1 MARLQRSPKLIIP
14 DGYILKETDTAI
26 VLAREDVAPEL
37 IKLLLI
43 PPWIDEDRFKDAR
56 WLEGRGAIPSIPLSD
71 GRNVIL
77 RTYRHGGL
85 LSGFTGN
92 IFIGRP
98 RPFRELTLSIAA
110 RKRNIPTPPVLG
122 GVIYPVAGP
131 VYRGVLAIEE
141 IPEASDGLEL
151 LKRARDLSELQRTQ
165 LYKSILPKAGRLIAL
180 CHNNGLVHT
189 DLNIKNIM
197 VCPDPF
203 SLHVIDLDR
212 CRIEKKPLSDSQ
224 RRSQLERLFRSLK
237 KVTLKYNLKS
247 LGEKE
252 IMLFLRA
259 YSTESRQPVEKT
271 ISYFKGLRHKLDL
284 LRGWYK

>member
-1 MARLQRSPKLIIP
+1 M
-14 DGYILKETDTAI
+14 
-26 VLAREDVAPEL
+26 
-37 IKLLLI
+37 
-43 PPWIDEDRFKDAR
+43 
-56 WLEGRGAIPSIPLSD
+56 
-71 GRNVIL
+71 
-77 RTYRHGGL
+77 
-85 LSGFTGN
+85 
-92 IFIGRP
+92 
-98 RPFRELTLSIAA
+98 
-110 RKRNIPTPPVLG
+110 
-122 GVIYPVAGP
+122 
-131 VYRGVLAIEE
+131 YRGVLAIEE

-165 LYKSILPKAGRLIAL
+165 LYKSILPKAGRLVAL

-197 VCPDPF
+197 VCPEPF

-237 KVTLKYNLKS
+237 KVTFKNNLKS

-252 IMLFLRA
+252 LMLFLRA
-259 YSTESRQPVEKT
+259 YSTESKQPVEKT